1 MDDVNQLWSWGLA
14 AVGVSG
20 VYLTTKKLY
29 AGYVVGVLVQVLWI
43 SYAVSTRQWGFIAS
57 ALAFGWVN
65 ALGWYRWTR
74 NASAPASDIPT
85 TKVSQEAVTFRLPP
99 VNTNLIDDSG
109 AFKNQ
114 ADATR
119 RHFEEE
125 S

>member
-1 MDDVNQLWSWGLA
+1 MDDVSQLWSWGLA

-20 VYLTTKKLY
+20 LYLTTKKL
-29 AGYVVGVLVQVLWI
+29 AIGFAVGVAVQGLWI
-43 SYAVSTRQWGFIAS
+43 AFALVSGQLGFIAS

-74 NASAPASDIPT
+74 SNDPAPASDTPS
-85 TKVSQEAVTFRLPP
+85 KKLPP
-99 VNTNLIDDSG
+99 INTNLIDNSG
-109 AFKNQ
+109 AFKEQ